1 MKMYWKAFTL
11 IELVVV
17 IVIIILLAG
26 LLMAV
31 FSRARAKARAATCA
45 SNLRQL
51 GAAFLIYAQ
60 DYDGQF
66 PIYSSETGWLNGCIG
81 YPAITYNKEGP
92 HLLLITMKPY
102 VRNNDIWF
110 CPSDPYA
117 GTNTF
122 FWCISHEYTSY
133 EVYMRQTTTVYGHQ
147 DPGFQYVSSSD
158 WGIAFDPNPY
168 SSLTPSPCG
177 DSNYTNFNDC
187 MFLHPMNGGN
197 HFEGCNELYADDHVK
212 LSYPQRSN

>member
-122 FWCISHEYTSY
+122 FGAY
-133 EVYMRQTTTVYGHQ
+133 
-147 DPGFQYVSSSD
+147 
-158 WGIAFDPNPY
+158 
-168 SSLTPSPCG
+168 L
-177 DSNYTNFNDC
+177 
-187 MFLHPMNGGN
+187 MNIQVMK
-197 HFEGCNELYADDHVK
+197 FI
-212 LSYPQRSN
+212 